1 MEVRFSGNMATLILC
16 VSSVIGSTSSEQPV
30 RRVILM
36 DAALRIAYEYLQM

>member
-16 VSSVIGSTSSEQPV
+16 VSSILGSTNREQPV

-36 DAALRIAYEYLQM
+36 DAALRLAYLKM